1 MAACP
6 PPSWKPRPHP
16 SARRRRLVLIPVALL
31 GLIGLALAYLF
42 LTAQPEPS
50 VPLGA
55 SASIPGGMASIG
67 EIVPVEDDG
76 WEPEDNDDALDG
88 APAEGS
94 HRVRLLVRI
103 TALEPGGLRLDTG
116 DFSISGL
123 GRERFRPLWQ
133 SPPVVDLTQ
142 GDDCRRHPDLRSPGQ
157 GHRPGPGRPR
167 RLPLVAGPVP
177 PHPLAAGHVL
187 RFFQVPPPTLS
198 EELPMLKGSWSTCPL
213 HGGKH
218 SSSAESEW
226 SGRAS

>member
-1 MAACP
+1 MSATELEATP
-6 PPSWKPRPHP
+6 TP

-31 GLIGLALAYLF
+31 GLIGLALTYLF

-88 APAEGS
+88 APADGS
-94 HRVRLLVRI
+94 HRVRVLVRI

-123 GRERFRPLWQ
+123 GRERFRPLWE

-142 GDDCRRHPDLRSPGQ
+142 GTTAGATLIFEVPDRAIALVLD
-157 GHRPGPGRPR
+157 GPGGS
-167 RLPLVAGPVP
+167 RLSLG
-177 PHPLAAGHVL
+177 
-187 RFFQVPPPTLS
+187 LS
-198 EELPMLKGSWSTCPL
+198 HHTP
-213 HGGKH
+213 
-218 SSSAESEW
+218 
-226 SGRAS
+226 